1 MIQHGILDLDSIYGL
16 LGPEDEAIFGDADTE
31 KSDALEFV
39 RKMNIVRYAT
49 IYAIFFCMLS
59 YLA

>member
-39 RKMNIVRYAT
+39 RKMNIVRYGQ
-49 IYAIFFCMLS
+49 ICHFWWLI
-59 YLA
+59 